1 MWMALRGMEL
11 YPNPPGLRERGAG
24 WDSSDVACA
33 AILSCLMIII
43 WFDCFRYIVSQ
54 YGSRV
59 KQGPQAGEV
68 QVPRANEHF
77 GLQGS
82 EVLLKIL
89 HTDYFAELSSH
100 RRRCG
105 HSQDAA
111 LPWYS
116 DSGLQA
122 QIRLLAAS
130 TRILRWK
137 RTTDF
142 VVAKV
147 RHEGVGYVGGG
158 EWGSEGVREWGIER
172 VREDG
177 LLHLHIQPL
186 ETWSVGW
193 SWSSMNS
200 YPGLETWTP
209 ASKQGYFYSSLIS
222 VLPKVWYRSDPRCS
236 HPLPPQWPAWASA
249 SVSGCSSWDY
259 LAELDDQKLAVW
271 HFY

>member
-158 EWGSEGVREWGIER
+158 EWGNEGVRDWESEG
-172 VREDG
+172 
-177 LLHLHIQPL
+177 
-186 ETWSVGW
+186 GW
-193 SWSSMNS
+193 STPLAYSTS
-200 YPGLETWTP
+200 GDLECRLELV
-209 ASKQGYFYSSLIS
+209 KYEQ
-222 VLPKVWYRSDPRCS
+222 LPWAGDLNTSQQAGIFLLQFDLC
-236 HPLPPQWPAWASA
+236 PPEGVVQIRP
-249 SVSGCSSWDY
+249 
-259 LAELDDQKLAVW
+259 
-271 HFY
+271 

>member
-1 MWMALRGMEL
+1 MAVEWSRDPRLGKFKYQEQMNILGYKGRKFCWKFFTPTILLSCPLTGEDVVIPKMLPCPGTQTVAYKLRLGSWLQVQEFSD
-11 YPNPPGLRERGAG
+11 ERG
-24 WDSSDVACA
+24 
-33 AILSCLMIII
+33 
-43 WFDCFRYIVSQ
+43 
-54 YGSRV
+54 
-59 KQGPQAGEV
+59 PQTLWW
-68 QVPRANEHF
+68 PKLDTR
-77 GLQGS
+77 GLAM
-82 EVLLKIL
+82 L
-89 HTDYFAELSSH
+89 
-100 RRRCG
+100 
-105 HSQDAA
+105 
-111 LPWYS
+111 
-116 DSGLQA
+116 
-122 QIRLLAAS
+122 
-130 TRILRWK
+130 
-137 RTTDF
+137 
-142 VVAKV
+142 
-147 RHEGVGYVGGG
+147 EG
-158 EWGSEGVREWGIER
+158 GSEGVREWGIER